1 MLGRLLRAPREGA
14 GPGPGCA
21 NASSQRT
28 GANEPPPAR
37 PRAFSPPAPPR
48 GRSGRRAARA
58 GAFETL
64 TVRRPRAPRPVTEGR
79 FHTHTHTH
87 APGVPRTSDPAG
99 FAVVPGLRRRCPLRA
114 RPRQAKGREQG
125 LPADRK
131 LAQAR
136 SGRTLFTCGLC
147 AVLRLCGPQPCP
159 FVSFGAARTGCS

>member
-79 FHTHTHTH
+79 FHTHTH